1 MSDYLFQ
8 LPEKHERK
16 LKGTLQAQI
25 QEMLVGAILN
35 KQLPAGCSLPSGRK
49 LARQLEVSRNTV
61 VLAYLHL
68 MDEGFINSRE
78 RSGFY
83 VREDVLNGYVK
94 TRLKKAKLSTPSID
108 WDKKLT
114 LKSLNRPYLKRQ
126 EDWQRYPY
134 PFLYSQY
141 SKKIFPVAD
150 WRECVREASN
160 LSAIDDWACDHSD
173 HDSPELIKQ
182 IHEKLLPR
190 RGIYVAPD
198 EILITVGSQ
207 HAIYLIAN
215 LLLNAD
221 KTIGMEN
228 PGYADARNTF
238 LTQTAQ
244 VKLIDIDQKGLVVDA
259 QLKGCDC
266 VFTTPSHQYPT
277 TVTMPKSRRLALL
290 KSAHDHDF
298 IIIEDDY
305 ESELNYEKTPVP
317 ALKSMDKEGRVL
329 HLGSLSK
336 TLAPGIRLGF
346 LVGPKAFIQQARALR
361 RLMLRHPPSN
371 NQYIIGLFLKRGYHD
386 ALLRKM
392 RATLHQRSKLMATLL
407 DQYFPQAFP
416 RLVFG
421 GSAYWIEAPPSIDT
435 EQFAKSAKK
444 IGILIESGNVF
455 FAENTPVKHF
465 FRLGFS
471 SITSDAIKKGIPL
484 LAELMEAYRERQ

>member
-1 MSDYLFQ
+1 MTDYLFQ
-8 LPEKHERK
+8 LPDRGERR
-16 LKGTLQAQI
+16 LSGTLQAQI
-25 QEMLVGAILN
+25 QEMVVGAILS

-49 LARQLEVSRNTV
+49 LAQQLKVSRNTV
-61 VLAYLHL
+61 ILAYLNL
-68 MDEGFINSRE
+68 MDEGFISSRE

-83 VREDVLNGYVK
+83 VRDDVLNGYAK
-94 TRLKKAKLSTPSID
+94 IRPKKIPTDAID
-108 WDKKLT
+108 WDKKLS
-114 LKSLNRPYLKRQ
+114 LKSGNMRYLKRR
-126 EDWQRYPY
+126 EDWQKYPY

-150 WRECVREASN
+150 WRKCVREASS
-160 LSAIDDWACDHSD
+160 LSAIYDWAGDHSD

-182 IHEKLLPR
+182 IHQKLLPR
-190 RGIYVAPD
+190 RGIYVEPD

-215 LLLNAD
+215 LLLDAD

-238 LTQTAQ
+238 LTKTEK
-244 VKLIDIDQKGLVVDA
+244 VKLIDIDQYGLVVDA

-277 TVTMPKSRRLALL
+277 TVTMPERRRRALL
-290 KSAHDHDF
+290 TSAHENDF

-305 ESELNYEKTPVP
+305 ESELNYKKTPIP
-317 ALKSMDKEGRVL
+317 ALKSMDKDGRVL

-346 LVGPKAFIQQARALR
+346 LVGPKVFIQQARALR

-386 ALLRKM
+386 ALVRKM
-392 RATLHQRSKLMATLL
+392 RKILHHRSELMAKLL

-421 GSAYWIEAPPSIDT
+421 GSSYWIEAPKGLDT
-435 EQFAKSAKK
+435 ELLAQKAKQV
-444 IGILIESGNVF
+444 GILIESGNVF

-471 SITSDAIKKGIPL
+471 SISSDAIKEGIPL
-484 LAELMEAYRERQ
+484 LAKLMTTMKPQ

>member
-1 MSDYLFQ
+1 MTDYLFQ
-8 LPEKHERK
+8 LPDERY
-16 LKGTLQAQI
+16 GTLQTQI
-25 QEMLVGAILN
+25 QEMMVGAILS
-35 KQLPAGCSLPSGRK
+35 KQLPAGCLLPSGRK
-49 LARQLEVSRNTV
+49 LARQLNVSRNTV

-83 VREDVLNGYVK
+83 VRNDVLKGYA
-94 TRLKKAKLSTPSID
+94 KAKRKKTLISPASID
-108 WDKKLT
+108 WDKKLS
-114 LKSLNRPYLKRQ
+114 LKFTDMPYLKRQ
-126 EDWQRYPY
+126 EDWQKYPY

-150 WRECVREASN
+150 WRECVREASS
-160 LSAIDDWACDHSD
+160 LSAIYDWACDHSD

-190 RGIYVAPD
+190 RGIFVEPD

-215 LLLNAD
+215 LLLDAD

-238 LTQTAQ
+238 LSQTDK
-244 VKLIDIDQKGLVVDA
+244 VKLIDVDAKGLVVDE
-259 QLKGCDC
+259 QLEGCDC

-277 TVTMPKSRRLALL
+277 TVTMPRARRRQLL
-290 KSAHDHDF
+290 KSAHENDF

-305 ESELNYEKTPVP
+305 ESELNYTSTPIP
-317 ALKSMDKEGRVL
+317 ALKSLDKDGRVL

-346 LVGPKAFIQQARALR
+346 LVGAKVFIQQARVLR

-386 ALLRKM
+386 SLVRKM
-392 RATLHQRSKLMATLL
+392 RAILYKRSKLMAKLL
-407 DQYFPQAFP
+407 DEHFPAAFP

-421 GSAYWIEAPPSIDT
+421 GSAYWIEGPAQIDSQ
-435 EQFAKSAKK
+435 QFAKRAKQV
-444 IGILIESGNVF
+444 GILIESGNVF
-455 FAENTPVKHF
+455 YAKEGTAVKHY

-471 SITSDAIKKGIPL
+471 SISSLGVEQGIPL
-484 LAELMEAYRERQ
+484 LAKLMKEYTGLKEN

>member
-1 MSDYLFQ
+1 MTDYLFQ
-8 LPEKHERK
+8 LPDKRERK
-16 LKGTLQAQI
+16 LSGTLQAQI
-25 QEMLVGAILN
+25 QEMVVGAILSQ
-35 KQLPAGCSLPSGRK
+35 QLPAGCSLPSGRK
-49 LARQLEVSRNTV
+49 LAQQLKVSRNTV
-61 VLAYLHL
+61 ILAYLNL
-68 MDEGFINSRE
+68 MDEGFISSRE
-78 RSGFY
+78 RRGFY
-83 VREDVLNGYVK
+83 VREDVLNGYAKIRPKKIK
-94 TRLKKAKLSTPSID
+94 TPTNSID
-108 WDKKLT
+108 WDKKIS
-114 LKSLNRPYLKRQ
+114 LKSGNMRYLKRR
-126 EDWQRYPY
+126 EDWQKYPY

-150 WRECVREASN
+150 WRKCVREASG
-160 LSAIDDWACDHSD
+160 LSAIYEWAGDHSD

-182 IHEKLLPR
+182 IHQKLLPR
-190 RGIYVAPD
+190 RGIYVEPE

-215 LLLNAD
+215 LLLDAN

-238 LTQTAQ
+238 LTKTEH
-244 VKLIDIDQKGLVVDA
+244 VKLIKVDKDGLVVDA
-259 QLKGCDC
+259 HLKGCDC

-277 TVTMPKSRRLALL
+277 TVTMPKERRKALL
-290 KSAHDHDF
+290 ASANENDF
-298 IIIEDDY
+298 IVIEDDY
-305 ESELNYEKTPVP
+305 ESELNYKKTPIP

-346 LVGPKAFIQQARALR
+346 LVGPKGFIQQARALR

-386 ALLRKM
+386 ALIRKM
-392 RATLHQRSKLMATLL
+392 RTTLHHRSQLMASLL
-407 DQYFPQAFP
+407 DEHFPQAFP

-421 GSAYWIEAPPSIDT
+421 GSAYWIEAPHYLDT
-435 EQFAKSAKK
+435 ELLAQKAKQS
-444 IGILIESGNVF
+444 GILIESGTVF

-471 SITSDAIKKGIPL
+471 SISSEAIERGIPL
-484 LAELMEAYRERQ
+484 LAKLIKTMIS